1 MGQKMTTRA
10 ISRLMSES
18 LIGNHVSVLVGKISY
33 SGFVLEVE
41 SGFIYLTLNP
51 SSRRIDAILNLRK
64 IDGIFFNKESNDQLM
79 DDLQRSDDPNEL
91 N

>member
-1 MGQKMTTRA
+1 
-10 ISRLMSES
+10 MSES